1 MRTPEQIPK
10 EDLKKASPC
19 PPQDKNIRRD
29 KNTERRNQRKGFTL
43 WCLLFQGRV
52 TKPPLRSGNRNKRG
66 SKACRKSEWPS
77 KGEPCCPPLGLS
89 SRFSDTHTR
98 THADLMERPPNGDR
112 SKITFVHLKEKRASR
127 RRRLKASPSSDSPA
141 KEGWGA
147 AGRRDENVK
156 ERTKGEQ
163 MRLVPNLIADIPEPA
178 AQTCRLSTTSA
189 RTMDASHAAKML
201 ARRCATLG
209 RAGGPACGVTLQEGK
224 GREGKR
230 RAGPS
235 PQRSSK
241 STTSSRFLTFLRMGP
256 GALGGRGRPLS
267 NERKRNITSSAQSPQ
282 L

>member
-1 MRTPEQIPK
+1 MPTAGQKHPKGQKYRAEKPK
-10 EDLKKASPC
+10 EGLHTVVSP
-19 PPQDKNIRRD
+19 
-29 KNTERRNQRKGFTL
+29 
-43 WCLLFQGRV
+43 FQGRV
-52 TKPPLRSGNRNKRG
+52 TKPPLRSGNRNKHG

-209 RAGGPACGVTLQEGK
+209 RAAPLAASRYRR
-224 GREGKR
+224 GREGKGNAEPDR
-230 RAGPS
+230 HRKGQARAQQARG
-235 PQRSSK
+235 
-241 STTSSRFLTFLRMGP
+241 SSRFFGWVP
-256 GALGGRGRPLS
+256 EPSGGGRPLS